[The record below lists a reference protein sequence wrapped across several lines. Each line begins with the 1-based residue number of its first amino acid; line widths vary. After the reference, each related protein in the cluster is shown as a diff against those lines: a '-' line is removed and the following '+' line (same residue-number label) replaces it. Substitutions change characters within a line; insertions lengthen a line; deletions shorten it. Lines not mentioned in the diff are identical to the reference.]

1 MVLSLNAFPVSI
13 SDQNTLVNACKFAY
27 SDDDYRQ
34 TIKNNPD
41 FTFRRYNGDSALCFS
56 SSDQFPISGT
66 DESVDLEQ
74 DLNLFAFL
82 LKDAVVRF
90 LKTQNRNN
98 PIGFNPIEIVSS
110 KDQDNLLNGLVPA
123 DFPFQIYSKYEIDTK
138 IIGGKVHLLI
148 DCSTRTTVS
157 NSIEWFVDKGFPVEG
172 KYVVQ
177 IQDDGY
183 RRLAGRIQS
192 IQLPNV
198 TVLNKNGETLEM
210 SASSVYL
217 DASREN
223 FDGYSNFAFQAK
235 SGQFL
240 ETVRIKIGEFNGGKN
255 KRDRI
260 EKLKNYLS
268 DKIKLITGQGISV
281 KNAADISRFCYTL
294 DKPAFIFND
303 NGEANWQEP
312 GLNRFGPYT
321 KRTFDRNAPS
331 ICIICRET
339 HKGQIEQFVRKFLN
353 GIPNHKYFSSGLE
366 GKFHVGTCR
375 PEIFTVKDDSPTSYK
390 NAIEEALQKKTQEG
404 RSWGMALIQVKQEFK
419 NLPVEQ
425 NPYFIARSIFLT
437 HQIPVQDFTLE
448 LLSQN
453 DNSLGYSLNNMALAS
468 YAKMGGVP
476 WLLKSS
482 PAISH
487 ELVIGIGSASI
498 SEGRLSEQSRVM
510 GITTVFS
517 GDGNYIVS
525 NTSKAVSPNEYAGAL
540 VNVLDSTIQ
549 KVKSKLN
556 WQSGDTIRIVFHAS
570 VKKFNKAEI
579 DAVKEVVEKYKAFNI
594 EYAFLKISDHH
605 GMHMFDTQTATKQ
618 KGQFAPQRGQVYK
631 ISDFEN
637 LVYLIGQRELKQKS
651 DGHPRG
657 LILNIHRDSTF
668 KDIKYLTTQLFN
680 FSGHSWRSY
689 FPSPMPVTIMYSD
702 LIAHNLGWLNKLP
715 KWDDTIMLS
724 KIGQTQWFL

>member
-1 MVLSLNAFPVSI
+1 M
-13 SDQNTLVNACKFAY
+13 
-27 SDDDYRQ
+27 
-34 TIKNNPD
+34 
-41 FTFRRYNGDSALCFS
+41 
-56 SSDQFPISGT
+56 
-66 DESVDLEQ
+66 
-74 DLNLFAFL
+74 
-82 LKDAVVRF
+82 
-90 LKTQNRNN
+90 
-98 PIGFNPIEIVSS
+98 
-110 KDQDNLLNGLVPA
+110 
-123 DFPFQIYSKYEIDTK
+123 
-138 IIGGKVHLLI
+138 
-148 DCSTRTTVS
+148 
-157 NSIEWFVDKGFPVEG
+157 
-172 KYVVQ
+172 
-177 IQDDGY
+177 
-183 RRLAGRIQS
+183 
-192 IQLPNV
+192 
-198 TVLNKNGETLEM
+198 TVLTKNGETLEM
-210 SASSVYL
+210 SASSLHL

-268 DKIKLITGQGISV
+268 DKIKLITGQSINV
-281 KNAADISRFCYTL
+281 EDAADISRFCYTL
-294 DKPAFIFND
+294 D
-303 NGEANWQEP
+303 
-312 GLNRFGPYT
+312 
-321 KRTFDRNAPS
+321 
-331 ICIICRET
+331 
-339 HKGQIEQFVRKFLN
+339 
-353 GIPNHKYFSSGLE
+353 
-366 GKFHVGTCR
+366 
-375 PEIFTVKDDSPTSYK
+375 KDDSPTSYK

-498 SEGRLSEQSRVM
+498 SEGRLSEQSKVM

-605 GMHMFDTQTATKQ
+605 GMHMFDTQTATEQ